1 VRPSHLAGRKVSER
15 KGKEKGKREKACS
28 CVERMLSV
36 LRGKTSVPLFPVL
49 CLLTV
54 LLALPSYLEADRPVA
69 RSPLA
74 LESLVHAESGPAPS
88 GKRDGD
94 DRLEAAREL
103 LPARGML
110 LPKPTQRHAQ
120 AGEGGVGLAAVPAR
134 AMAIAAQKP
143 AAQRLRARR
152 KQREQKRVG
161 QRRQQQQFFP
171 WLPVPQTR
179 TSASPARSC
188 SRARSTQFGSS
199 ARRQT

>member
-1 VRPSHLAGRKVSER
+1 MFLRRKNALGLERQNECASFPRFVPVDSLAGFAV
-15 KGKEKGKREKACS
+15 
-28 CVERMLSV
+28 LSGSSHA
-36 LRGKTSVPLFPVL
+36 RDQEP
-49 CLLTV
+49 
-54 LLALPSYLEADRPVA
+54 

-110 LPKPTQRHAQ
+110 LPKPTQRQAQ
-120 AGEGGVGLAAVPAR
+120 AGEGGVGLATVPAR
-134 AMAIAAQKP
+134 AMARAAQKP
-143 AAQRLRARR
+143 AAQRLRAGR

-171 WLPVPQTR
+171 W
-179 TSASPARSC
+179 
-188 SRARSTQFGSS
+188 
-199 ARRQT
+199 